1 VIAMQR
7 IFVIS
12 LSELNY
18 EKKDLNVSFSENRL
32 SIGLLSRIVTNAIF
46 LSHSLREKVV
56 IRIFIEKPVSHIVQ
70 IDSATIRYLGPE
82 LRSLASLLLKA
93 KKKFLEAFSNNYFTN
108 NIWFEANPR
117 LFIRLTDNPF
127 RDLSAKANTP
137 IPLVSVALDSNHKK
151 PEDVKSVTLKEFE
164 HLIKTLS
171 ENKDAFILYLPFI
184 SEHLSKIPLNS
195 QEFIIT
201 SIAISQKIDLAR
213 LTNIVNIIL
222 DENIKKT

>member
-1 VIAMQR
+1 MQR

-12 LSELNY
+12 LPELNY
-18 EKKDLNVSFSENRL
+18 EKKDLNVSFSENRF

-108 NIWFEANPR
+108 NIWFEANPG
-117 LFIRLTDNPF
+117 LFIRLADNPF
-127 RDLSAKANTP
+127 QDLSTKANTP
-137 IPLVSVALDSNHKK
+137 IPLVSVSLDSNHKK
-151 PEDVKSVTLKEFE
+151 PENVKSVTLKEFE
-164 HLIKTLS
+164 HLMKTFS
-171 ENKDAFILYLPFI
+171 ENKNAFILYLPFI
-184 SEHLSKIPLNS
+184 SEHLSKIPLSS
-195 QEFIIT
+195 QDFIIT
-201 SIAISQKIDLAR
+201 SIEISQKIDLAR

-222 DENIKKT
+222 DENGK

>member
-1 VIAMQR
+1 MQR

-12 LSELNY
+12 LPELNY
-18 EKKDLNVSFSENRL
+18 EKKDLNVSFSENRF

-108 NIWFEANPR
+108 NIWFEANPG
-117 LFIRLTDNPF
+117 LLIRLADNPF
-127 RDLSAKANTP
+127 QDLSTKTNTP
-137 IPLVSVALDSNHKK
+137 IPLVSVSLDSNHKK
-151 PEDVKSVTLKEFE
+151 PENVKSVTLKEFE
-164 HLIKTLS
+164 HLMKTFS
-171 ENKDAFILYLPFI
+171 ENKNAFILYLPFI
-184 SEHLSKIPLNS
+184 SEHLSKIPLSS
-195 QEFIIT
+195 QDFIIT
-201 SIAISQKIDLAR
+201 SIEISQKIDLAR

-222 DENIKKT
+222 DENGK

>member
-1 VIAMQR
+1 MQR

-12 LSELNY
+12 LPELNY
-18 EKKDLNVSFSENRL
+18 EKKDLNVSFSENRF

-108 NIWFEANPR
+108 NIWFEANPG
-117 LFIRLTDNPF
+117 LLIRLADNPF
-127 RDLSAKANTP
+127 QDLSTKANTP
-137 IPLVSVALDSNHKK
+137 IPLVSVSLDSNHKK
-151 PEDVKSVTLKEFE
+151 PENVKSVTLKEFE
-164 HLIKTLS
+164 HLMKTFS
-171 ENKDAFILYLPFI
+171 ENKNAFILYLPFI
-184 SEHLSKIPLNS
+184 SEHLSKIPLSS
-195 QEFIIT
+195 QDFIIT
-201 SIAISQKIDLAR
+201 SIEISQKIDLAR

-222 DENIKKT
+222 DENGK

>member
-1 VIAMQR
+1 MQR

-12 LSELNY
+12 LLELNY

-46 LSHSLREKVV
+46 LSHSLREKVI

-93 KKKFLEAFSNNYFTN
+93 KKKFLEAFSNNYFPN
-108 NIWFEANPR
+108 NIWFEANPG
-117 LFIRLTDNPF
+117 LFIRLADNPF
-127 RDLSAKANTP
+127 QDLSTKANTP
-137 IPLVSVALDSNHKK
+137 IPLVSISLDSNHKK

-164 HLIKTLS
+164 HLMKTLS
-171 ENKDAFILYLPFI
+171 ENKDAIILYLPFI
-184 SEHLSKIPLNS
+184 SEHLSKIPLSS
-195 QEFIIT
+195 QDFIIT
-201 SIAISQKIDLAR
+201 SIEISQKIDLAR

-222 DENIKKT
+222 DENGKQT

>member
-1 VIAMQR
+1 MQR

-12 LSELNY
+12 LPELTY

-108 NIWFEANPR
+108 NVWFEANPG

-127 RDLSAKANTP
+127 QDLSAKANTP
-137 IPLVSVALDSNHKK
+137 IPLVSVPLDSNHKK
-151 PEDVKSVTLKEFE
+151 PEDVKSITLKEFE

-171 ENKDAFILYLPFI
+171 ENKSAFILYLPFI

-195 QEFIIT
+195 QEFIINN
-201 SIAISQKIDLAR
+201 IAISQKIDLAR

-222 DENIKKT
+222 DENKKKT

>member
-1 VIAMQR
+1 MQR

-12 LSELNY
+12 LPELTY

-108 NIWFEANPR
+108 NIWFEANPG
-117 LFIRLTDNPF
+117 LFIRLADNPF
-127 RDLSAKANTP
+127 QDLSTKANTP
-137 IPLVSVALDSNHKK
+137 IPLVSVSLDSNHKK
-151 PEDVKSVTLKEFE
+151 PENVKSVTLKEFE
-164 HLIKTLS
+164 HLMKTLS
-171 ENKDAFILYLPFI
+171 ENKNAFILYLPFI
-184 SEHLSKIPLNS
+184 SEHLSKIPLS
-195 QEFIIT
+195 SRDFIIT
-201 SIAISQKIDLAR
+201 SIEISQKIDLAR

-222 DENIKKT
+222 DENGK